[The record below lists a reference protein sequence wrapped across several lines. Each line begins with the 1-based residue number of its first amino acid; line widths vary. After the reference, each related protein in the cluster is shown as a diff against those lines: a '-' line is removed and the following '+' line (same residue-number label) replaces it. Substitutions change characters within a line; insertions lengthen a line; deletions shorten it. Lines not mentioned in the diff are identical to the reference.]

1 MTSSRRNG
9 DIEVDRCV
17 ATIAARMNERVT
29 QISATV
35 RRALEDE
42 VPELPADVHT
52 VELLGASVQG
62 NIDTLLHALR
72 HDFPATRVYLPSA
85 AIEYARRL
93 AQRGI
98 PLNVLVR
105 AYHLGQ
111 RRVTELA
118 FAEVQATEMMPV
130 DPFLVGQVI
139 TTRLFHYLDRII
151 QQVVTVYEGERE
163 QWLETR
169 NSVRALRVRELLAG
183 KTVDIDGTT
192 ELIRYPLR
200 WHHLALIVWYPDT
213 GADDDELAQLQ
224 QFVRA
229 AAETAGAGAS
239 PLFVADDQ
247 LSGWAWLPYRSA
259 RPDAVAAVRG
269 FAAAQRSAPRVAI
282 GTMAPGVPGFRRSHR
297 SAQDARSVALALGD
311 AEQRVIAA
319 EDSGLAVA
327 ALLGRS
333 MPEVREWVGEVLGA
347 LATDNDN
354 DARLRE
360 TLQVFLRTGSSYK
373 AAAAEL
379 DLHANSVKYRVG
391 RAVSRRGR
399 PIAEDRLD
407 IELALLVCHW
417 YGAPVLRPETS

>member
-1 MTSSRRNG
+1 
-9 DIEVDRCV
+9 
-17 ATIAARMNERVT
+17 MNERVT
-29 QISATV
+29 DISATV
-35 RRALEDE
+35 RRGLEDE
-42 VPELPADVHT
+42 VPELPTDVHT

-72 HDFPATRVYLPSA
+72 HDFPATRIYLPSA

-93 AQRGI
+93 AQRGV
-98 PLNVLVR
+98 PLNALVR

-118 FAEVQATEMMPV
+118 FAELQATEMMPV
-130 DPFLVGQVI
+130 DRSLVGQVI
-139 TTRLFHYLDRII
+139 TTRLFHYLDRIV
-151 QQVVTVYEGERE
+151 QQIVAVYEGERE
-163 QWLETR
+163 RWLETR

-183 KTVDIDGTT
+183 KTVDIDAST

-200 WHHLALIVWYPDT
+200 WHHLALIVWYPDA

-229 AAETAGAGAS
+229 AAETGGAAAS

-259 RPDAVAAVRG
+259 QPAAVGHVRV
-269 FAAAQRSAPRVAI
+269 FAAAQRDAPRVAI
-282 GTMAPGVPGFRRSHR
+282 GTMAPGVAGFRRSHR
-297 SAQDARSVALALGD
+297 SAQDARSVALARGD
-311 AEQRVIAA
+311 AERRVIAA
-319 EDSGLAVA
+319 EDPGLSVA

-333 MPEVREWVGEVLGA
+333 IAEVREWVGEVLGA
-347 LATDNDN
+347 LACDNDN

-379 DLHANSVKYRVG
+379 DLHSNSVKYRVG
-391 RAVSRRGR
+391 RAISRRGR

-417 YGAPVLRPETS
+417 YGAPVLRPETA